1 MLVVA
6 IMTNVPR
13 FLEMEHV
20 WDTVEKTVEDP
31 DTGTIHKVSF
41 FMVALGG
48 EETRGGGSLSSL
60 VSVCPHSCSSTPRR

>member
-31 DTGTIHKVSF
+31 DTGTIHKVSL

-48 EETRGGGSLSSL
+48 EET
-60 VSVCPHSCSSTPRR
+60 